1 MGFIIWL
8 IMGLIVGSVAGF
20 VMKSSY
26 PWYIDIL
33 LGIVGSMVGGWLTGI
48 LLGVDLTSG
57 FNLTSLIVAVLGAML
72 VIWITRLISRRR

>member
-57 FNLTSLIVAVLGAML
+57 FNLTSLIVSVLGAML